1 MISRIVLQ
9 FFFSYLS
16 FAIYVK
22 TSFGP
27 HNRIVRMEIEWS
39 SGGFF
44 YKLEKF
50 NKEEW
55 TDPIGGLLSY
65 GVAHFLNVKSKEH
78 YI

>member
-1 MISRIVLQ
+1 MPKIWSGKSI
-9 FFFSYLS
+9 
-16 FAIYVK
+16 IYSVVANLK
-22 TSFGP
+22 
-27 HNRIVRMEIEWS
+27 HIRMEIEWS
-39 SGGFF
+39 SGGFL
-44 YKLEKF
+44 YRLAKF